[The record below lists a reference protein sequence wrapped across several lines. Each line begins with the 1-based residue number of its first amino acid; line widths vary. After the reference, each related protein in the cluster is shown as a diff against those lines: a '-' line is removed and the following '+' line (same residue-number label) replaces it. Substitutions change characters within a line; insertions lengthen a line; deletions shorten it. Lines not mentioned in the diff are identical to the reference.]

1 MNTKLKVLLAS
12 DSSTSGFLWAFRLQ
26 EKSFDIVTEPNL
38 PHLIQRCRTENPNL
52 VVLDLPSLDA
62 KALKILQELRE
73 ELTVP
78 LLLLT
83 SGREIK
89 SILQA
94 YEAGADDCILKPIE
108 PIILQ
113 AKINAWLRRSL
124 LLPVAMLTP
133 LRVGKVHL
141 VPGEREVIEEGG
153 SPIHLT
159 NRETRLLYVLMSRA
173 GYTIPTDELI
183 QMVWG
188 YNREVGTTVLKN
200 MNYCLRQELERE
212 PGNLHCIQTVPGCG
226 YKFDL
231 CMEQGEKDGSQD

>member
-1 MNTKLKVLLAS
+1 MGTTLKVLLAS

-52 VVLDLPSLDA
+52 VILDLPTLDA
-62 KALKILQELRE
+62 KVLKILQELRE

-83 SGREIK
+83 SGQEIK
-89 SILQA
+89 LILQA

-108 PIILQ
+108 PTILH

-141 VPGEREVIEEGG
+141 VPGDRMVIEEGG

-173 GYTIPTDELI
+173 GHTIPFEELI

-188 YNREVGTTVLKN
+188 YNRDVGAAVLKN
-200 MNYCLRQELERE
+200 MIYRLRQELERE
-212 PGNLHCIQTVPGCG
+212 PANLHCIQTVPGCG

-231 CMEQGEKDGSQD
+231 CVEPGAEND